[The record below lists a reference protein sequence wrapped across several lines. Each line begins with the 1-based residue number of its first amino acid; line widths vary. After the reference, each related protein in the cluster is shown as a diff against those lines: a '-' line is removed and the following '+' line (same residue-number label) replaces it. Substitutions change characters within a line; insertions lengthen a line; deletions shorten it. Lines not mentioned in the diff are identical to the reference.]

1 MSARGG
7 GGRGRGSGGAKGGK
21 GRGRGGK
28 GKGKGQAGGTASGAT
43 DEDTPE
49 AGVVF
54 AGAAST
60 TEASSVET
68 TSKIQG
74 RGLFK
79 CDECGNKWTS
89 PKACSGVAEYC
100 RAMNCTAMDRQKG
113 TFPFRIVAGA

>member
-1 MSARGG
+1 MRSLAGSAGFPQLG
-7 GGRGRGSGGAKGGK
+7 KLGQKGA
-21 GRGRGGK
+21 
-28 GKGKGQAGGTASGAT
+28 GKGKGQAGGTSSGAT

-54 AGAAST
+54 ACAAST